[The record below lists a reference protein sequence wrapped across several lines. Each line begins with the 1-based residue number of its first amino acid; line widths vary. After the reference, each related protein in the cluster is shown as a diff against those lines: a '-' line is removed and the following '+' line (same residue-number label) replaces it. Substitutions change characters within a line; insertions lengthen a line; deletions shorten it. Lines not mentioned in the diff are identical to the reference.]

1 MRIVI
6 VEDEIRIREGITKLL
21 TKMSS
26 EYDIVG
32 EAENGEE
39 GLTLINETCPDLI
52 ITDIKMPAMD
62 GLEMLAKVYE
72 NKSPVK
78 AIVLSAYS
86 EFEYARQ
93 AMKLGVTEY
102 LLKPIAMSD
111 FSLAME
117 HVKSQIDKE
126 GIEKPQQLGSLEQ
139 IMEGILSGSIIP
151 DDEIYRFLENRYKV
165 VRNMSMAAVC
175 FYLGGGFEENATNVK
190 REIRMLAGQTKDSA
204 NCIIALPYDKILAVV
219 FYGFKDGLMLE
230 RWVQNQMQ
238 NNANKAISTSVG
250 WMLAGNIT
258 RLADQINQLKKSFD
272 WNISLGDGVVISY
285 PKVSKIQTVPC
296 IYPVQIE
303 NRMKIAICG
312 NDQDKIAEET
322 KAFQE
327 YFKEGKVYAPK
338 EIKECY
344 VRFLWSVI
352 NVAKEIGNL
361 QNQNLQQQ
369 KLLETIMSAKTLE
382 ELRLAMQEILS
393 LIDTNQYEGEITHLT
408 VKRTVNMVQEFYTSG
423 ITLEEIADKLHIT
436 PEYLGTQF
444 HKVMG
449 ITFSTYM
456 KNVKMAKAK
465 ELLIGTQLKLYEI
478 AQKVGYTDS
487 KYFSKVFKEA
497 FGQLPADY
505 RKTHR

>member
-1 MRIVI
+1 M
-6 VEDEIRIREGITKLL
+6 
-21 TKMSS
+21 
-26 EYDIVG
+26 
-32 EAENGEE
+32 
-39 GLTLINETCPDLI
+39 
-52 ITDIKMPAMD
+52 
-62 GLEMLAKVYE
+62 
-72 NKSPVK
+72 
-78 AIVLSAYS
+78 
-86 EFEYARQ
+86 
-93 AMKLGVTEY
+93 
-102 LLKPIAMSD
+102 
-111 FSLAME
+111 
-117 HVKSQIDKE
+117 
-126 GIEKPQQLGSLEQ
+126 
-139 IMEGILSGSIIP
+139 
-151 DDEIYRFLENRYKV
+151 
-165 VRNMSMAAVC
+165 
-175 FYLGGGFEENATNVK
+175 
-190 REIRMLAGQTKDSA
+190 
-204 NCIIALPYDKILAVV
+204 
-219 FYGFKDGLMLE
+219 
-230 RWVQNQMQ
+230 
-238 NNANKAISTSVG
+238 
-250 WMLAGNIT
+250 
-258 RLADQINQLKKSFD
+258 
-272 WNISLGDGVVISY
+272 
-285 PKVSKIQTVPC
+285 
-296 IYPVQIE
+296 
-303 NRMKIAICG
+303 
-312 NDQDKIAEET
+312 
-322 KAFQE
+322 
-327 YFKEGKVYAPK
+327 
-338 EIKECY
+338 
-344 VRFLWSVI
+344 WSVI